1 MSEKKDFLLEI
12 GTEEMPSAPL
22 IHASK
27 QYRELLA
34 KGLDDAGLAHGDIKI
49 ITSPRRLG
57 AVIADVATETEEVH
71 EVKRGPAANIAFD
84 ESGAPTKAACGF
96 ARKCGVEAS
105 DLVRRED
112 TDGREYVFAERFV
125 PAAPAQPILSALA
138 ENVISSLEWPNYRSQ
153 RWGAES
159 ATFVRPIRWICS
171 LLGDQVV
178 PVRYADVTS
187 SNTTRGHRV
196 LSPGDHVV
204 ACPAVYEHVLE
215 EHGVLSAERRRK
227 VILDGIVQIEAERSG
242 AHVDTPKKVFDEVVN
257 LCEWPT
263 VLVGV
268 FDEEFLAVPHEI
280 ICESMLSNQRYFPI
294 YDANG
299 NLTREFVVVS
309 NTKPENN
316 ERVIDGN
323 ERVVRARLYDAK
335 FFYDEDLKVS
345 LETFR
350 SRLASV
356 AFQEKLGNVLQKTE
370 RIESLSLAICREARI
385 GANVASDAQR
395 AAHFAKADLVSS
407 AVVEFTNQ
415 QGVMGGYY
423 AKAAGESDEVAEAIR
438 DHYRPRFAGD
448 DLPCGLAGC
457 VVAVADKL
465 DTIAGMFAI
474 GEPPTG
480 SKDPFALRRS
490 AIGVINILADRLHC
504 GYAALVDA
512 ALDAYLEQGLSFNK
526 PEVAQDVCAFIK
538 GRMEQ
543 IARDAKI
550 NSDTVAAV
558 SHGTIEAPVDFFAL
572 AHALDDARANDA
584 ETFENLATAYARAS
598 HLADSSLGL
607 DVDDASLLPV
617 ERDLL
622 LATDAAQDKVHAA
635 IDSSSYAE
643 VISALAELREPIDR
657 FFDDVLVM
665 DEDESIKNNRLRL
678 LNRFVA
684 VFHDVADMGELA
696 RK

>member
-71 EVKRGPAANIAFD
+71 EIKRGPAANIAFD
-84 ESGAPTKAACGF
+84 EAGAPTKAACGF
-96 ARKCGVEAS
+96 ARKCGVDAT

-125 PAAPAQPILSALA
+125 PAAPARPILTALA
-138 ENVISSLEWPNYRSQ
+138 ESVISSLEWPNYRSQ

-159 ATFVRPIRWICS
+159 ATFVRPIRWICA

-178 PVRYADVTS
+178 PVSYADVVS

-196 LSPGDHVV
+196 LGPGEHVV
-204 ACPAVYEHVLE
+204 VSPADYERVLE
-215 EHGVLSAERRRK
+215 EHGVLSAERRRQ
-227 VILDGIVQIEAERSG
+227 VILDGIAKIEAERSG

-299 NLTREFVVVS
+299 KLTREFVVVS

-350 SRLASV
+350 SRLATV
-356 AFQEKLGNVLQKTE
+356 AFQEKLGNVLQKSE
-370 RIESLSLAICREARI
+370 RIESLALGICREARI
-385 GANVASDAQR
+385 GAHVASDAQR

-423 AKAAGESDEVAEAIR
+423 AQAAGESDEVAEAIR

-448 DLPCGLAGC
+448 ELPCGLAGC

-490 AIGVINILADRLHC
+490 AIGVINILTERLHC
-504 GYAALVDA
+504 GYAALVDD
-512 ALDAYLEQGLSFNK
+512 ALDAYLEQGLSFDK
-526 PEVAQDVCAFIK
+526 AEVAQAICSFIK

-550 NSDTVAAV
+550 KSDTVAAV
-558 SHGTIEAPVDFFAL
+558 SRGTIEAPVDFFAL

-584 ETFENLATAYARAS
+584 ETFDNLATAYARAS
-598 HLADSSLGL
+598 HLADVKLGV
-607 DVDDASLLPV
+607 DVDGASLLPV
-617 ERDLL
+617 ERALL
-622 LATDAAQDKVHAA
+622 TATDTAQEKVHSA
-635 IDSSSYAE
+635 IDSSAYAE
-643 VISALAELREPIDR
+643 VISALAELRDPIDR

-665 DEDESIKNNRLRL
+665 DENEAVKNNRLRL

>member
-71 EVKRGPAANIAFD
+71 EIKRGPAANIAFD
-84 ESGAPTKAACGF
+84 EAGAPTKAACGF
-96 ARKCGVEAS
+96 ARKCGVDAT

-125 PAAPAQPILSALA
+125 PAAPAQPILTALA
-138 ENVISSLEWPNYRSQ
+138 ESVISSLEWPNYRSQ

-159 ATFVRPIRWICS
+159 ATFVRPIRWVCA

-178 PVRYADVTS
+178 PVSYADVVS

-196 LSPGDHVV
+196 LGPGEHVV
-204 ACPAVYEHVLE
+204 ASPADYERVLE
-215 EHGVLSAERRRK
+215 EHGVLSAERRRQ
-227 VILDGIVQIEAERSG
+227 VILDGIAKIEAERSG

-299 NLTREFVVVS
+299 KLTREFVVVS

-350 SRLASV
+350 SRLATV

-370 RIESLSLAICREARI
+370 RIESLALGICREARI
-385 GANVASDAQR
+385 GAHVASDAQR

-423 AKAAGESDEVAEAIR
+423 AQAAGESDEVAEAIR

-448 DLPCGLAGC
+448 ELPCGLAGC

-490 AIGVINILADRLHC
+490 AIGVINILAERLHC
-504 GYAALVDA
+504 GYAALVDD
-512 ALDAYLEQGLSFNK
+512 ALDAYLEQGLSFDK
-526 PEVAQDVCAFIK
+526 AEVAQAICSFIK

-550 NSDTVAAV
+550 KSDTVAAV
-558 SHGTIEAPVDFFAL
+558 SRGTVEAPVDFFAL

-584 ETFENLATAYARAS
+584 ETFDNLATAYARAS
-598 HLADSSLGL
+598 HLADVKLGV
-607 DVDDASLLPV
+607 DVDEASLLPV
-617 ERDLL
+617 ERALL
-622 LATDAAQDKVHAA
+622 TATDTAQEKVHSA
-635 IDSSSYAE
+635 IDSSAYAE
-643 VISALAELREPIDR
+643 VISALAELRDPIDR

-665 DEDESIKNNRLRL
+665 DENEAVKNNRLRL